1 FNTVPLGQA
10 EAARSLGLSFT
21 RVLSLIVLPQAIRS
35 VLAPMGSVLIALV
48 KNTSIASAIGV
59 AEAALLMRSEIE
71 LFADQILWIFL
82 IIAAGYMV
90 ITLTIGLTFGATV
103 MYDAPGPK
111 ARALHRIIAVAFA
124 VVVGAVAA
132 WIIWTLVAN
141 EQLTAEKWSPFL
153 RLNTW
158 TTYILPGLF
167 GTISAAALSIVF
179 ALALGAVLGI
189 GRLSEHRAV
198 RWISSALVEFF
209 RAIPVLILMYLAFAA
224 VVTGLSLYNGSVIA
238 EILRS
243 GIQSLPKGQSEAA
256 VALGM
261 RKSQMMRLILLP
273 QSIAAMLPALISQM
287 VIALKDSAL
296 GYAFGYIEVVRSGIR
311 SASYYGNYLPALVV
325 VAVIMIVINFA
336 LSSLATKVERQLR
349 EGWRKKNLGK
359 DLRQDYGE

>member
-1 FNTVPLGQA
+1 MT
-10 EAARSLGLSFT
+10 
-21 RVLSLIVLPQAIRS
+21 
-35 VLAPMGSVLIALV
+35 GS
-48 KNTSIASAIGV
+48 
-59 AEAALLMRSEIE
+59 
-71 LFADQILWIFL
+71 
-82 IIAAGYMV
+82 
-90 ITLTIGLTFGATV
+90 ATV

-124 VVVGAVAA
+124 VVVGTVAA

-209 RAIPVLILMYLAFAA
+209 RAIPVLILMVFSYYLYGQQAVFPSEYLAFAA

-349 EGWRKKNLGK
+349 EGWRKKSLGK

>member
-1 FNTVPLGQA
+1 MT
-10 EAARSLGLSFT
+10 
-21 RVLSLIVLPQAIRS
+21 
-35 VLAPMGSVLIALV
+35 
-48 KNTSIASAIGV
+48 
-59 AEAALLMRSEIE
+59 
-71 LFADQILWIFL
+71 
-82 IIAAGYMV
+82 
-90 ITLTIGLTFGATV
+90 GATV

-111 ARALHRIIAVAFA
+111 GRALHRIIAVVFTAL
-124 VVVGAVAA
+124 VGVVAA
-132 WIIWTLVAN
+132 WVIWTLVAN
-141 EQLTAEKWSPFL
+141 EQLTTEKWSPFL

-158 TTYILPGLF
+158 TTYILPGLL
-167 GTISAAALSIVF
+167 GTVTAAALSIVF
-179 ALALGAVLGI
+179 ALALGAVFGI

-198 RWISSALVEFF
+198 RWICSALVEFF
-209 RAIPVLILMYLAFAA
+209 RAIPVLILMVFSYYLYGQQAVFPSEYLAFAA

-273 QSIAAMLPALISQM
+273 QSISAMLPALISQM

-325 VAVIMIVINFA
+325 VAVIMIIINFA
-336 LSSLATKVERQLR
+336 LSSLATRIERQLR
-349 EGWRKKNLGK
+349 QGRTKKTIEK
-359 DLRQDYGE
+359 DLSQDFGE